1 MGNDMAKDIKEN
13 YKKLEEYS
21 KSIAFYD
28 GLISLKDV
36 DILKLELAR
45 DRIAKQKC
53 DVDLMKFFIKT
64 AKCKKEEFWCGKK
77 ANESDGAVEDIC
89 KECEKYGEKLD
100 ELLFIIQLKINEL
113 LDERDNISKA
123 KRDALKIFNN

>member
-21 KSIAFYD
+21 KSIAFCD
-28 GLISLKDV
+28 GLIILKDGEIQ
-36 DILKLELAR
+36 DLEFAR

-53 DVDLMKFFIKT
+53 DVDLMKFFIKI

-77 ANESDGAVEDIC
+77 ANESDGSVEDIC
-89 KECEKYGEKLD
+89 KECEKYGEELD
-100 ELLFIIQLKINEL
+100 GLLFSIQLKINEL
-113 LDERDNISKA
+113 LDERDSIYKE